1 MTKQTVHLV
10 LSTKMRKNMTKQ
22 TVHLVLSPKLRKNL
36 TKQTAHL
43 VLEIAVNK
51 ADQKHDAANRSL
63 SSVDCNV
70 LSDTQ
75 DHIMETHL
83 TFKIAYQLT
92 QVTKTHVKIWLKF
105 WAHMHERIKVDSP

>member
-1 MTKQTVHLV
+1 MTKQTI
-10 LSTKMRKNMTKQ
+10 
-22 TVHLVLSPKLRKNL
+22 
-36 TKQTAHL
+36 HL